1 MIEKSDLPPALVRAD
16 REQREVTLL
25 TETGQTR
32 VGIGTGTSRIEEE
45 GEDAEIIVTTEVD
58 GVVVTRAD
66 RAGTDT
72 KALPGIGMNTGR
84 AGTVMNTHQAMG
96 TVVGD
101 TLEGTDISL

>member
-16 REQREVTLL
+16 REVTLL

-32 VGIGTGTSRIEEE
+32 VGTGTSRIEEE
-45 GEDAEIIVTTEVD
+45 GGDTEIIVTTEVD

-84 AGTVMNTHQAMG
+84 AGIVMNTHQAMG

>member
-1 MIEKSDLPPALVRAD
+1 MSRA
-16 REQREVTLL
+16 
-25 TETGQTR
+25 
-32 VGIGTGTSRIEEE
+32 GTSRIEEE
-45 GEDAEIIVTTEVD
+45 GGDTEIIVIVTTEVD

>member
-1 MIEKSDLPPALVRAD
+1 MFWVR
-16 REQREVTLL
+16 V
-25 TETGQTR
+25 
-32 VGIGTGTSRIEEE
+32 
-45 GEDAEIIVTTEVD
+45 
-58 GVVVTRAD
+58 D